1 VSVLQL
7 FAVLAQTYNPPAH
20 IFHQHLMGR
29 LLHALQA
36 HDAVLV
42 T

>member
-1 VSVLQL
+1 MLQVC
-7 FAVLAQTYNPPAH
+7 AVLAQTYNPPAH
-20 IFHQHLMGR
+20 ASHQYLMGH